1 VAQDVAGYA
10 RKTRRSSVT
19 DRPKPEPVSSGHG
32 RVSFAGPPD
41 DDQVLRI
48 FKPACGLPCRPTISL
63 KRPEKRRS
71 RSVKRRQHS
80 HIVGSEPSRA
90 RAPSIGECGCQDGQK
105 TARGRHFPRPP
116 FAGSQDGGPGSG
128 SGQITSSRVHSPVW
142 RGLSQS
148 LPSCGSRGARAPAC
162 WIGPA
167 PRQSKRTA
175 GGRPCLPTLARAPA
189 R

>member
-41 DDQVLRI
+41 DDQVYGSSNPRV
-48 FKPACGLPCRPTISL
+48 ASPCRPTISL
-63 KRPEKRRS
+63 KRPGKRQS
-71 RSVKRRQHS
+71 RSVKRRQDS
-80 HIVGSEPSRA
+80 QIVGSEPSRA

-128 SGQITSSRVHSPVW
+128 SGQITSSRVRSPVW

-148 LPSCGSRGARAPAC
+148 AAGGARGARRPPHAGSAQRPAK
-162 WIGPA
+162 A
-167 PRQSKRTA
+167 K
-175 GGRPCLPTLARAPA
+175 GRPAAVLACQR
-189 R
+189 